1 MTFSPEEEVQPEFL
15 FPSTNGK
22 FDEVL
27 HMLESSLPERSR
39 ASELCEI
46 YSELQ
51 YTWLFRP
58 VARDEL
64 LNEILIPIYTFKD
77 QKFLGIEP
85 GYAPFPPSDPAYPH
99 RLAILFLIFACACS
113 MDPALP
119 PYSPEADNY
128 CRLGQTALGLRSVF
142 LSPQL
147 ETVQAL
153 ALLSSY
159 SLNSSKRQD
168 SMEYSWSILGL
179 TMKIVL
185 RVSHPGSSR
194 IFRHSNFLAR
204 PPFVSSF
211 GSIIRFSQYIIDRES
226 TRWGDHVKH
235 VDRRRRLLWEVV
247 VLDVI
252 HVSVLPTCL
261 YVG

>member
-1 MTFSPEEEVQPEFL
+1 MTYSLDDEFQTD
-15 FPSTNGK
+15 FISPSTNGNI
-22 FDEVL
+22 DDVL
-27 HMLESSLPERSR
+27 SMLESSLPERSR

-46 YSELQ
+46 YSEIQ

-58 VARDEL
+58 VAREEL

-77 QKFLGIEP
+77 QKQLGIAP

-113 MDPALP
+113 MDQALP

-128 CRLGQTALGLRSVF
+128 CRLGQTALGLRSIFV
-142 LSPQL
+142 SPQI

-159 SLNSSKRQD
+159 SLNSSKSQN

-179 TMKIVL
+179 TMKIIL
-185 RVSHPGSSR
+185 RVSLLA
-194 IFRHSNFLAR
+194 FL
-204 PPFVSSF
+204 
-211 GSIIRFSQYIIDRES
+211 
-226 TRWGDHVKH
+226 
-235 VDRRRRLLWEVV
+235 
-247 VLDVI
+247 
-252 HVSVLPTCL
+252 
-261 YVG
+261 